1 MYLVDIK
8 SALDKSPPLGV
19 AELIAIDAKKIYYL
33 ISGRNAWHSTW
44 VQHYYPNCI
53 ATRVSDLEKDAEK
66 RREIGSV
73 FYIQELPAL
82 CFETNLGTFLATV
95 INSQSPL
102 EHYLPVEFLPI
113 GSISASPSHG
123 EKSSGFY
130 VGQHLGVIAKS
141 FEIPSAC
148 WSIPPPGKD
157 TIFCLY
163 MAGGTLRD
171 LDSLKDP
178 LLKRSSQPSGG
189 RKNSIC
195 WSIKP
200 SQIDGAFVRKLA
212 QLGK

>member
-1 MYLVDIK
+1 MHLVDIK
-8 SALDKSPPLGV
+8 SAIEKSPHLDV
-19 AELIAIDAKKIYYL
+19 AELIAIDGKTIYYL

-53 ATRVSDLEKDAEK
+53 ATRALDLEKDAEK

-82 CFETNLGTFLATV
+82 CFETNLGIFLATA

-102 EHYLPVEFLPI
+102 EHYLPVEFLQT
-113 GSISASPSHG
+113 GSINASLSNG

-130 VGQHLGVIAKS
+130 VGQHLGVIVKS

-148 WSIPPPGKD
+148 WKILPPAKD

-163 MAGGTLRD
+163 MAGGTLSD

-189 RKNSIC
+189 RKNSLC

-212 QLGK
+212 QLEK